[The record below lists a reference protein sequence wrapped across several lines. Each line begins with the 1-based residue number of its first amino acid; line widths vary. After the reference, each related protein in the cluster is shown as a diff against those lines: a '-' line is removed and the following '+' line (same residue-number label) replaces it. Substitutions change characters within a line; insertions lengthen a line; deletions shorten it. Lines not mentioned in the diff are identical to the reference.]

1 MLMALL
7 KALHVLAVV
16 VWVGGMA
23 FAHFCLRPSLVL
35 LEPPARV
42 KFMHA
47 VLGRFFNLVLG
58 AAGLILISGFWM
70 VGRAARQAAQSGGQ
84 FQLPMDWVAMTVV
97 GLLMVALFGHIRF
110 VLFKR
115 LNAAVQAADVPAA
128 AAAIAAIRPLVALN
142 LGLGLGVIALVL
154 LS

>member
-1 MLMALL
+1 MLMAML

>member
-23 FAHFCLRPSLVL
+23 FAHFCLRPSLAL
-35 LEPPARV
+35 LEPPTRV

-47 VLGRFFNLVLG
+47 VLGRFFTAVLWSAGVVLVT
-58 AAGLILISGFWM
+58 GLWM
-70 VGRAARQAAQSGGQ
+70 VGRSARQVVQNGGQ
-84 FQLPMDWVAMTVV
+84 FIWPLDWVVMTVV
-97 GLLMVALFGHIRF
+97 GVVMIAIFGYIRW

-115 LNAAVQAADVPAA
+115 LNLAIQASDVPAA
-128 AAAIAAIRPLVALN
+128 AAAIAAIRPWVAVN
-142 LGLGLGVIALVL
+142 LGLGTALIALVL
-154 LS
+154 IY

>member
-1 MLMALL
+1 MLMAML

-84 FQLPMDWVAMTVV
+84 FQWPMDWVVMTAV

-110 VLFKR
+110 VLFNR
-115 LNAAVQAADVPAA
+115 LSAAVQAADVPAA

-154 LS
+154 LN

>member
-110 VLFKR
+110 VLFNR
-115 LNAAVQAADVPAA
+115 LSAAVQAADVPAA